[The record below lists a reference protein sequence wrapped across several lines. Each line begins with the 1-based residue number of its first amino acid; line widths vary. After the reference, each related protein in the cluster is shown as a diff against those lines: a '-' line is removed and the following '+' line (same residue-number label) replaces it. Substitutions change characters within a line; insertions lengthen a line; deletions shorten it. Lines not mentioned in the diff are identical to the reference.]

1 MSNAA
6 HSALT
11 LSALGKRWI
20 QASPCAEALEL
31 ARELDLHPQIAS
43 LLWQR
48 GYRDAAQVR
57 AFLDPRLQSL
67 GNPFQLTDLR
77 LAAERILQAVAARE
91 KMVIFGDYDVDG
103 ITSSALMWRIL
114 RRLGGDAETFLPLR
128 MEEGY
133 GLSQEG
139 VERCVEQHKPAVLIA
154 VDCGTTAVKQVAW
167 LRERGIDVIIIDHHA
182 LPPELP
188 AAHALVNPQRDCVQ
202 QHCIEQ
208 DGVGQIGEGAGKLDY
223 LASVGLVFKVCHG
236 LLKLAGEGNGKIDL
250 REYLDLVAVGT
261 VADIVPLVDENRI
274 LVRRGLRQLEQTLWP
289 GLRALIEV
297 SQVSFPVTAQDVG
310 FRLGPRLNAS
320 GRLGDAMLSLQLLQ
334 TDDRTEAN
342 HIASELNQSNRER
355 QAVEMETF
363 LQAET
368 LLQETYDPARDW
380 GIVLSGRNW
389 HWGVIGIVASR
400 LQKRYHRPT
409 IVIGLNDEGMG
420 KGSGRS
426 IDGISIVKALQDCAE
441 FLELFGGHDMAAGLN
456 IRAGRVD
463 AFREAFNKH
472 VRGQAGD
479 DVFQSTLKLSGTLA
493 LPEVSDELFRK
504 FEDLAPFGRMNP
516 EPVFLFE
523 AITYTRPAQL
533 FGRNH
538 VKLFVRGEKGEIEA
552 VGFGLG
558 QHDWSKAPARLTG
571 TLDWDDYRNRVQLRI
586 ADWEAG

>member
-1 MSNAA
+1 MSN
-6 HSALT
+6 
-11 LSALGKRWI
+11 LSALGKRWV
-20 QASPCAEALEL
+20 QASPSAEALGL
-31 ARELDLHPQIAS
+31 ARDLDLHPQVAS

-48 GYRDAAQVR
+48 GFCDREQVR

-67 GNPFQLTDLR
+67 GDPFALTDLR
-77 LAAERILQAVAARE
+77 RAAERILRAIAARE
-91 KMVIFGDYDVDG
+91 KMVVFGDYDVDG

-114 RRLGGDAETFLPLR
+114 KRLGGDVETFLPLR

-133 GLSQEG
+133 GLSQDG

-167 LRERGIDVIIIDHHA
+167 LRERGIDVVIIDHHA

-188 AAHALVNPQRDCVQ
+188 AAYALVNPQRD
-202 QHCIEQ
+202 
-208 DGVGQIGEGAGKLDY
+208 GALDY

-236 LLKLAGEGNGKIDL
+236 LVKLVGEGKGGIDL
-250 REYLDLVAVGT
+250 KEYLDLVAMGT
-261 VADIVPLVDENRI
+261 VADIVPLVEENRV
-274 LVRRGLRQLEQTLWP
+274 LVRRGLRQLEHTLWP
-289 GLRALIEV
+289 GLLALIEV

-320 GRLGDAMLSLQLLQ
+320 GRLGDAMLSLRLLQ
-334 TDDRTEAN
+334 TDDRAEAVS
-342 HIASELNQSNRER
+342 IASELNRNNRER

-363 LQAET
+363 LQAEAQ
-368 LLQETYDPARDW
+368 LQETYDPARDW
-380 GIVLSGRNW
+380 GIVLSGQGW

-426 IDGISIVKALQDCAE
+426 IDGISLVKALRDCAE
-441 FLELFGGHDMAAGLN
+441 CLEHFGGHDMAAGLN
-456 IRAGRVD
+456 IRAERVE
-463 AFREAFNKH
+463 AFREMFVRH

-479 DVFQSTLKLSGTLA
+479 DIFQSTLAFSGA
-493 LPEVSDELFRK
+493 ISLPEVSDGLFRK
-504 FEDLAPFGRMNP
+504 FEELAPFGRMNP

-523 AITYTRPAQL
+523 AITYTRPAQH
-533 FGRNH
+533 FGKNH

-558 QHDWSKAPARLTG
+558 RHDWSKAPARLAG
-571 TLDWDDYRNRVQLRI
+571 TLDWDDYRNRVQIRI
-586 ADWEAG
+586 ADWEVG

>member
-1 MSNAA
+1 MSD
-6 HSALT
+6 
-11 LSALGKRWI
+11 LSALGKRWV
-20 QASPCAEALEL
+20 QASPTAEALEL
-31 ARELDLHPQIAS
+31 ARALDLHPQIAS

-48 GYRDAAQVR
+48 GFRDAEQVR

-67 GNPFQLTDLR
+67 GDPFALTDVR
-77 LAAERILQAVAARE
+77 RAAERILQAIAARE

-114 RRLGGDAETFLPLR
+114 RRLGAEVETFLPLR

-139 VERCVEQHKPAVLIA
+139 IERCVEQHKPAVLIA

-167 LRERGIDVIIIDHHA
+167 LREREIDVVVIDHHT

-188 AAHALVNPQRDCVQ
+188 AAYALVNPQRDA
-202 QHCIEQ
+202 EK
-208 DGVGQIGEGAGKLDY
+208 KLDY

-236 LLKLAGEGNGKIDL
+236 LLKLTGEDKGKIDL

-261 VADIVPLVDENRI
+261 VADIVPLVEENRV
-274 LVRRGLRQLEQTLWP
+274 LVRRGLRQLEHTLWP

-297 SQVSFPVTAQDVG
+297 SQVSYPVTAQDVG

-320 GRLGDAMLSLQLLQ
+320 GRLGDAMLSLRLLQ
-334 TDDRTEAN
+334 TDDRAEAMS
-342 HIASELNQSNRER
+342 IASELNRNNRER

-363 LQAET
+363 LQAEAQ
-368 LLQETYDPARDW
+368 LQETYDPARDW

-409 IVIGLNDEGMG
+409 VVIGLNDEGMG

-426 IDGISIVKALQDCAE
+426 IDGISIVKALQAGAE
-441 FLELFGGHDMAAGLN
+441 LLELYGGHDMAAGLN
-456 IRAGRVD
+456 IRAERVD
-463 AFREAFNKH
+463 AFRDIFNKH
-472 VRGQAGD
+472 VRAQGGD
-479 DVFQSTLKLSGTLA
+479 DVFQSTLELSGALS
-493 LPEVSDELFRK
+493 LPEVSDQLFRK
-504 FEDLAPFGRMNP
+504 FEELSPFGRMNP

-533 FGRNH
+533 FGKNH
-538 VKLFVRGEKGEIEA
+538 VKLFVRGEKSEIEA

-558 QHDWSKAPARLTG
+558 QHDWSKAPARLAG

-586 ADWEAG
+586 ADWQTE